1 MPRVEREWCT
11 VMQNCRGK
19 LGGCG
24 EFRLG
29 REIGCRPGLGTGRS
43 QGRGQLHSRRW
54 IRCKWPEGRPWGL
67 KWVRVGSST
76 LSQVLRPRD
85 KRLQDKRGFGIRS
98 RARIR
103 GRLLVPLDRR
113 YRDKLMSLQL
123 GQLVGLGSMD

>member
-24 EFRLG
+24 EFRRG

-67 KWVRVGSST
+67 KLVRVGSST
-76 LSQVLRPRD
+76 LSQVLRLRD